1 MKAGLGLFP
10 LLVALTGCG
19 KPAHNVDVS
28 CKQMIEE
35 QLKSAA
41 EHQEKWGKTAGA
53 VTAKFNELRKLHDP
67 EVDEILN
74 RQTWMKAGIFQSA
87 RISHGPCLP
96 LQLHFVSCV
105 EVRKTTV

>member
-1 MKAGLGLFP
+1 
-10 LLVALTGCG
+10 
-19 KPAHNVDVS
+19 
-28 CKQMIEE
+28 MIDE

-67 EVDEILN
+67 KVDEILN
-74 RQTWMKAGIFQSA
+74 RQTWMKAGMFQSA